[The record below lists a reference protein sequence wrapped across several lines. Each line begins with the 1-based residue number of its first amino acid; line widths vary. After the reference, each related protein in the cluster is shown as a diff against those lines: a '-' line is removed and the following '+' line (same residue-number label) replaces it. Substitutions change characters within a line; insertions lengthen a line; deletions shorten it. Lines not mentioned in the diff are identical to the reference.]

1 MSLILDVNN
10 HVIRKQ
16 LAEIIKPAYTAAEL
30 KAQIR
35 QMTDLAITH
44 PHNVSLIGENVPGT
58 RPFNCYQYSFN
69 IADVSVRD
77 GISDIFPGRD
87 FAQFLVE
94 NHLQEIGSED
104 AEDGD
109 HIFYSSLQI
118 QHAGRVQVG
127 AIESKWGTGHVW
139 RHGVYEVPD
148 NYGDTVRFYRHFPRE
163 SVLQILREIGYQIR
177 T

>member
-10 HVIRKQ
+10 HVLRKQ

-35 QMTDLAITH
+35 QMADLAITH
-44 PHNVSLIGENVPGT
+44 PHNVSLIAENVPGT
-58 RPFNCYQYSFN
+58 RPFNCYQYSFE
-69 IADVSVRD
+69 IDDVRVRD
-77 GISDIFPGRD
+77 GIFKIFPGRD

-94 NHLQEIGSED
+94 HHLEEIEPGD

-109 HIFYSSLQI
+109 HILYSVVQVA
-118 QHAGRVQVG
+118 HAGRVRSG
-127 AIESKWGTGHVW
+127 AIESKWGTGHIW
-139 RHGVYEVPD
+139 RHGVYEVPND
-148 NYGDTVRFYRHFPRE
+148 YGDTVRLYRHFSPE
-163 SVLQILREIGYQIR
+163 SVLQILREIGFQIR